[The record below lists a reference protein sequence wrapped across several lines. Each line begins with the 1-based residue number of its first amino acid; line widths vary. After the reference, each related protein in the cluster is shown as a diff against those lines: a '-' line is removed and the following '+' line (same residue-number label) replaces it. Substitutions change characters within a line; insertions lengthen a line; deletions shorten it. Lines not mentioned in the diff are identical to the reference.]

1 MRFRVKNEFI
11 YKGKR
16 KRKGTVINVSA
27 NLINQLR
34 EANVI
39 EIPIKA
45 ETEKAI
51 TDPKETAIRS
61 NK

>member
-1 MRFRVKNEFI
+1 MRFKVKNEFI

-16 KRKGTVINVSA
+16 KRKGTILNVDPK
-27 NLINQLR
+27 LINKLR

-39 EIPIKA
+39 EEPIKES

-51 TDPKETAIRS
+51 TIPGEKAIKE
-61 NK
+61 

>member
-16 KRKGTVINVSA
+16 KRKGTILNVDPK
-27 NLINQLR
+27 LINKLR

-39 EIPIKA
+39 EELIRES
-45 ETEKAI
+45 ETEKAVTTPGEKAI
-51 TDPKETAIRS
+51 KE
-61 NK
+61 

>member
-16 KRKGTVINVSA
+16 KRKGTIINVSA
-27 NLINQLR
+27 SLINQLR

-39 EIPIKA
+39 EEPIK
-45 ETEKAI
+45 EFGTEKAI
-51 TDPKETAIRS
+51 TSPKETAI
-61 NK
+61 KE